1 MIVALNMNVV
11 DEDNRVIVLGSRS
24 MNLTYETIA
33 ELTSIFDNAD
43 IDVITSDLID
53 ALEVKE

>member
-1 MIVALNMNVV
+1 MIVALNMNAV
-11 DEDNRVIVLGSRS
+11 DEDNRVTVLDSRS

>member
-1 MIVALNMNVV
+1 MIVSLNMNVV

>member
-33 ELTSIFDNAD
+33 ELTSIFDNAG